1 MPSKPSAT
9 LVIEGLESGSTILVD
24 GLIRVG
30 TEIQLEPG
38 VHDVLVR
45 RFGSLDFEAS
55 VEVRRD
61 ETTSLRI
68 AYRDAPFE
76 IRSLEA
82 SPSSFDPADP
92 GFLGSCVL
100 KAGASARGEAA
111 VTVVDESGR
120 AVRGLGTLA
129 FDGPS
134 ARVRWDGRDDEG
146 RALPPGEYRF
156 RVEGS
161 EAEARTRIESGTFAR
176 SDTLYS
182 GVSGSLFAPDARS
195 LEPGASELG
204 SGASF
209 HLSPTG
215 GAGLGIAEASLRLGL
230 GGGAQTAASSG
241 GSELDFS
248 YMGVFWQGL
257 PDSDSYSISAA
268 WKLGLGGRGSPAGD
282 GRQDLERSAL
292 AAAFYLKGTLARFD
306 DEDPDSSVAPS
317 WDGTTRFSG
326 LSAGLPI
333 ELDLS
338 GSRIFAAPE
347 IELSDYY
354 PNWAT
359 AGAPFET
366 PGLFAWA
373 YLRMGIEATLSDCTL
388 GLSGALR
395 SAPLGGPFG
404 LAGPCPIGF
413 ELKWHSPSSPLV
425 LEFMA
430 TGEIEGIDDYYLGAG
445 LAAAYRL

>member
-1 MPSKPSAT
+1 MPSKPSGT
-9 LVIEGLESGSTILVD
+9 LVLEGLESGSTILVD
-24 GLIRVG
+24 GLVRAG
-30 TEIQLEPG
+30 TQIQLEPG
-38 VHDVLVR
+38 VHEVLVR
-45 RFGSLDFEAS
+45 RFGSLDFESS
-55 VEVRRD
+55 VDIRQND
-61 ETTSLRI
+61 TTSLM
-68 AYRDAPFE
+68 ADYRDAPFE

-82 SPSSFDPADP
+82 SPSAFDPDDP
-92 GFLGSCVL
+92 GFLGSCAL
-100 KAGASARGEAA
+100 KAGASARGKAA

-134 ARVRWDGRDDEG
+134 ASLRWDGRDDEG

-195 LEPGASELG
+195 LEPRVFELG

-215 GAGLGIAEASLRLGL
+215 GAGLGTAEASLRLGL
-230 GGGAQTAASSG
+230 GGARTAASSG

-248 YMGVFWQGL
+248 YMGIYWQGL

-268 WKLGLGGRGSPAGD
+268 WKLGLGGRGSPPG
-282 GRQDLERSAL
+282 GRQDGERS

-326 LSAGLPI
+326 ISAGLPL

-354 PNWAT
+354 PNWAA
-359 AGAPFET
+359 AGAPYEA

-373 YLRMGIEATLSDCTL
+373 YLRVGIEATLSDCTL

-404 LAGPCPIGF
+404 LAGPCPVGF

-430 TGEIEGIDDYYLGAG
+430 TGEIEGLDDYYLGAG
-445 LAAAYRL
+445 LAAAYRM